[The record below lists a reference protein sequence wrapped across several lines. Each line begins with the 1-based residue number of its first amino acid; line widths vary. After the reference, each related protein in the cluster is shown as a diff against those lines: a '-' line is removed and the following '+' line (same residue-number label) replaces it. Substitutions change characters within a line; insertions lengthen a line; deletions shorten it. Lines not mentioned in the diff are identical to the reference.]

1 MEEIK
6 LKKILLR
13 IALAATAVTLSA
25 CGGNDAK
32 FTLTTHK
39 EATTTYPVSKRYTMK
54 PSDEDV
60 TIRLD
65 GKAASFEKINK
76 KSNDDLY
83 IPMKSK
89 TQKMTITRKYDSD
102 TYTKHVTV
110 PKLTKSQATENQ
122 KLLAKKAAKVQKAK
136 KNFTEFKLELKT
148 IPAGTKGAITEAHY
162 DSSTDQAVL
171 VLSDDAMSFSNN
183 ELKMVSKS
191 AWNLGNKMVN
201 NYQPMPEDAVSGGIV
216 IQDSAG
222 DQIAHS
228 SMFGNFKY
236 DYDK

>member
-1 MEEIK
+1 MKK
-6 LKKILLR
+6 LLLG
-13 IALAATAVTLSA
+13 IALTVTAVGLTA

-32 FTLTTHK
+32 FTLKTYK
-39 EATTTYPVSKRYTMK
+39 EATTTYPVSKRYTMT

-60 TIRLD
+60 TIKLD
-65 GKAASFEKINK
+65 GHTANFEKINK
-76 KSNDDLY
+76 KNNDDLY
-83 IPMKSK
+83 VPMKSK
-89 TQKMTITRKYDSD
+89 TQKMVITRKDDSN

-110 PKLTKSQATENQ
+110 PKLTKSQTTENQ
-122 KLLAKKAAKVQKAK
+122 KMLDKKAAKAKKAK
-136 KNFTEFKLELKT
+136 KNFADYKAELKT
-148 IPAGTKGAITEAHY
+148 LPSGTKGAITEAHY

-171 VLSDDAMSFSNN
+171 VLSDDAMSLSNN

-191 AWNLGNKMVN
+191 AWNLGNKMLN
-201 NYQPMPEDAVSGGIV
+201 SYQPMPDDAVAGGIV

-222 DQIAHS
+222 NQIAHS